1 MPETKTWGSIS
12 LLVGHYYK
20 LELKMSKLEAPI
32 LPIPL
37 DIHDVNPDSAL
48 MGLAQSLISR

>member
-1 MPETKTWGSIS
+1 MPDAKTWGNIS

-37 DIHDVNPDSAL
+37 GIHDVNPDSAL